1 MKIKLINENYDS
13 DYVANLLR
21 ARGVK
26 DVDAYFNP
34 TRDYLQEPTDLKNIR
49 LAAALYTRIVLND
62 KPPYSRVL
70 IVVDSDNDGYT
81 SAAIMY
87 QYTKRLNCHCQVD
100 YWLHE
105 GKQHGLQD
113 HIDKLMAQDCQYDL
127 IILPDSSSN
136 DAHYHDMLDEINTP
150 CLILDHHLTDVKLS
164 DNAVV
169 VNNQLS
175 PAYKNKDLTGA
186 GVCYQFCRFVDS
198 LVGQNWADD
207 YMDLAAWGIIG
218 DMGSMLEME
227 NRYIVE
233 TGLSMPYIKNDF
245 LKCLLNTRAYSITGK
260 QGASWKEIVEKTNA
274 IAIAFYIVPL
284 VNAMIRVGT
293 MAEKERLFMAFIDG
307 STMVP
312 CGKRGAKGTME
323 RVDIESARECTNAKN
338 RQDKMKEAATDRL
351 EAKIYKYDLL
361 ENKVLFVRL
370 DDDDDFPAEMNGLI
384 ATQLAARFKKPT
396 IVARLNNQGFDRGS
410 ARGLNQSELKDFR
423 QFLLNTEMFEY
434 AQGHANAFGISIP
447 DFKLREFHAYAN
459 EALRTIDFGEN
470 AYDVNFVRHST
481 AADLGELVLELGSA
495 KQIWGQGNPEP
506 LVHVTKIRVTPD
518 DIHVMGA
525 NKDTVKIE
533 VNGMPYIKF
542 HAKDLIEEL
551 SAHTEPFE
559 MEIVG
564 KPNLNEWMG
573 RVSPQMFIED
583 YEIKEIKSDLS
594 F

>member
-1 MKIKLINENYDS
+1 MKINLINDNFTDNY
-13 DYVANLLR
+13 VENLLK
-21 ARGVK
+21 ARGVENVE
-26 DVDAYFNP
+26 DYFKP
-34 TRDYLQEPTDLKNIR
+34 TEKYLQSPEALKNIR
-49 LAAALYTRIVLND
+49 LAAALYTRVVMNNGKI
-62 KPPYSRVL
+62 L

-81 SAAIMY
+81 SAAIIY
-87 QYTKRLNCHCQVD
+87 QYTIRMNCNCQVD

-113 HIDKLMAQDCQYDL
+113 HIDKLMEEDSVYDL

-136 DAHYHDMLDEINTP
+136 DAHYHDMLDNVGTP

-175 PAYKNKDLTGA
+175 PNYINKELTGA
-186 GVCYQFCRFVDS
+186 GVVYQFCRYIDS
-198 LVGQNWADD
+198 ITGQNWADD
-207 YMDLAAWGIIG
+207 YLDLAAWGIIG
-218 DMGSMLEME
+218 DMGSMISME

-233 TGLSMPYIKNDF
+233 KGLSEQYIKNDF
-245 LKCLLNTRAYSITGK
+245 FKCLLNKQAYSITGK
-260 QGASWKEIVEKTNA
+260 QNASWKDIVAATNA
-274 IAIAFYIVPL
+274 ISVAFYIVPM

-293 MAEKERLFMAFIDG
+293 MPEKERLFLAFIRG
-307 STMVP
+307 WELVP
-312 CGKRGAKGTME
+312 SGKRGAKGTME

-338 RQDKMKEAATDRL
+338 KQNTTKEKAVDRL
-351 EAKIYKYDLL
+351 EAKIFKYDLL

-370 DDDDDFPAEMNGLI
+370 EDDDDFPSEMNGLI
-384 ATQLAARFKKPT
+384 AMQLSAKYKKPT

-410 ARGLNQSELKDFR
+410 ARGMNQSELKDFK
-423 QFLLNTEMFEY
+423 QFLTDSGFFEY

-447 DFKLREFHAYAN
+447 DSKLRDFHTYAN
-459 EALRTIDFGEN
+459 EALKAIDFGEN
-470 AYDVNFVRHST
+470 MYDVNFIRDSK
-481 AADLGELVLELGSA
+481 APDLGKLVTELGKA
-495 KQIWGQGNPEP
+495 GDIWGQGNPQP
-506 LVHVTKIRVTPD
+506 FVYVYNVMVNPSNIR
-518 DIHVMGA
+518 IMGA
-525 NKDTVKIE
+525 NQDTVKIE
-533 VNGMPYIKF
+533 VDGMPYIKF

-551 SAHTEPFE
+551 KEHTGSFM

-583 YEIKEIKSDLS
+583 YEIKEATL

>member
-1 MKIKLINENYDS
+1 MKINLINDNFTSNY
-13 DYVANLLR
+13 VENLLK
-21 ARGVK
+21 ARGVENVQ
-26 DVDAYFNP
+26 DYFKP
-34 TRDYLQEPTDLKNIR
+34 TAEYLQSPLDLKNIR
-49 LAAALYTRIVLND
+49 VAAALYTRIVLND

-81 SAAIMY
+81 SAAIIY
-87 QYTKRLNCHCQVD
+87 QYTKRLNCHCKID

-136 DAHYHDMLDEINTP
+136 DANYHDMLDEINTP

-175 PAYKNKDLTGA
+175 PNYKNKELTGA
-186 GVCYQFCRFVDS
+186 GVVYQFCRYIDS
-198 LVGQNWADD
+198 IIGNNWADD
-207 YMDLAAWGIIG
+207 YLDLAAWGIIG
-218 DMGSMLEME
+218 DMGSMIDME

-233 TGLSMPYIKNDF
+233 AGLSEAHIKNDF
-245 LKCLLNTRAYSITGK
+245 FKCLLEKQAYSITGK
-260 QGASWKEIVEKTNA
+260 MNASWTDIVEATNA
-274 IAIAFYIVPL
+274 ISVAFYIVPL

-293 MAEKERLFMAFIDG
+293 MPEKERLFLAFIDG
-307 STMVP
+307 GHMVP
-312 CGKRGAKGTME
+312 SGKRGAKGAME

-338 RQDKMKEAATDRL
+338 KQNRLKEAAVDRL
-351 EAKIYKYDLL
+351 EAKIFKYDLL

-370 DDDDDFPAEMNGLI
+370 DDDDDFPAELNGLI
-384 ATQLAARFKKPT
+384 AMQLSAKFKKPT
-396 IVARLNNQGFDRGS
+396 IVARLNSQGFNRGS

-447 DFKLREFHAYAN
+447 DYKLREFHAYAN

-470 AYDVNFVRHST
+470 VYDVNFTRTGNS
-481 AADLGELVLELGSA
+481 ADLYQLVVELGKA
-495 KQIWGQGNPEP
+495 GDIWGQNNPQP
-506 LVHVTKIRVTPD
+506 LVYVSNITVNPSNIRV
-518 DIHVMGA
+518 MGS
-525 NKDTVKIE
+525 NQDTVKIE
-533 VNGMPYIKF
+533 ANGMSYLKF
-542 HAKDLIEEL
+542 HAKDFIEEL
-551 SAHTEPFE
+551 KNHTGPFTL
-559 MEIVG
+559 EIVG

-573 RVSPQMFIED
+573 RVTPQMFIED
-583 YEIKEIKSDLS
+583 YEIKETTL

>member
-1 MKIKLINENYDS
+1 MKINLINENFDS
-13 DYVANLLR
+13 DYVANLLK
-21 ARGVK
+21 ARGIENVE
-26 DVDAYFNP
+26 DYYHP
-34 TRDYLQEPTDLKNIR
+34 TRKYLQDPTDLKNIR

-62 KPPYSRVL
+62 KPPYSKVL

-81 SAAIMY
+81 SAAIIY
-87 QYTKRLNCHCQVD
+87 QYTKRLNCHCKVD

-113 HIDKLMAQDCQYDL
+113 HIGKLLEQDCQYDL

-175 PAYKNKDLTGA
+175 PNYKNKDLTGA
-186 GVCYQFCRFVDS
+186 GVVYQFCRYVDS
-198 LVGQNWADD
+198 ILGQNWADD

-227 NRYIVE
+227 NRYLAYE
-233 TGLSMPYIKNDF
+233 GLNEAHIKNSF
-245 LKCLLNTRAYSITGK
+245 LKCLLEKRAYSITGN
-260 QGASWKEIVEKTNA
+260 QTASWKEIVEKTDA
-274 IAIAFYIVPL
+274 IAIAFYVVPL

-293 MAEKERLFMAFIDG
+293 MAEKERLFLAFVEGD
-307 STMVP
+307 TMVP

-323 RVDIESARECTNAKN
+323 RVDIESTRECTNAKSK
-338 RQDKMKEAATDRL
+338 QDKMKEAATDRL

-470 AYDVNFVRHST
+470 VYDVNFVRT
-481 AADLGELVLELGSA
+481 ATAPDLAELICDLGAAGG
-495 KQIWGQGNPEP
+495 IWGQSNPEP
-506 LVHVTKIRVTPD
+506 LVNVTSIKVTPTNLR
-518 DIHVMGA
+518 VMGA
-525 NKDTVKIE
+525 NSDTLKIE
-533 VNGMPYIKF
+533 HNGIPYLKF
-542 HAKDLIEEL
+542 HAKELIEEL
-551 SAHTEPFE
+551 REKGNIATLN
-559 MEIVG
+559 IVG

-573 RVSPQMFIED
+573 RTSPQMFIEA
-583 YEIKEIKSDLS
+583 YEITQEN

>member
-1 MKIKLINENYDS
+1 MKINLVNENFNS
-13 DYVANLLR
+13 NYVANILR
-21 ARGVK
+21 ARGIEN
-26 DVDAYFNP
+26 VDDYFHP
-34 TRDYLQEPTDLKNIR
+34 TRKYLQDPTDLKNIR

-62 KPPYSRVL
+62 KPPYSKVL

-81 SAAIMY
+81 SAAIIY
-87 QYTKRLNCHCQVD
+87 QYTKRLNCHCKVD

-113 HIDKLMAQDCQYDL
+113 HIDRLMAQDYQYDL

-136 DAHYHDMLDEINTP
+136 DAYYHDMLDEINTP

-175 PAYKNKDLTGA
+175 PTYKNKDLTGA

-198 LVGQNWADD
+198 LIDQHWADD
-207 YMDLAAWGIIG
+207 YMDLAAWGIVG

-245 LKCLLNTRAYSITGK
+245 LKCLLNNRAYSITGK
-260 QGASWKEIVEKTNA
+260 QCASWKEIVEKTNA

-293 MAEKERLFMAFIDG
+293 MAEKERLFRAFIDG
-307 STMVP
+307 SEMVP

-338 RQDKMKEAATDRL
+338 RQDKMKEAATDKL
-351 EAKIYKYDLL
+351 EAKIYKYGLL

-396 IVARLNNQGFDRGS
+396 IVARLNEQGFDRGS

-459 EALRTIDFGEN
+459 EALKTIDFGEN
-470 AYDVNFVRHST
+470 AYDVNFVRASN
-481 AADLGELVLELGSA
+481 AADLSNLIMELGAASS
-495 KQIWGQGNPEP
+495 IWGQNNPQP
-506 LVHVTKIRVTPD
+506 LIHVTAATVSPSSIR
-518 DIHVMGA
+518 IMGA
-525 NKDTVKIE
+525 NQDTVRIDID
-533 VNGMPYIKF
+533 GIPYIKF
-542 HAKDLIEEL
+542 HAKDLIQEL
-551 SAHTEPFE
+551 KAQTNPFA
-559 MEIVG
+559 MEIVC

-573 RVSPQMFIED
+573 RVTPQMIIED
-583 YEIKEIKSDLS
+583 CEIKNNISNS